1 MIKVKK
7 PLISIIMN
15 CHNGEEYLEEAINS
29 VFEQTYEKWEII
41 PCINGV
47 GKWELSYE
55 GECTHETFDTKF
67 EAEKSIHE
75 YVINEFEEQA
85 Q

>member
-1 MIKVKK
+1 MED
-7 PLISIIMN
+7 LIN
-15 CHNGEEYLEEAINS
+15 EEIRERI
-29 VFEQTYEKWEII
+29 YEKWEII

-55 GECTHETFDTKF
+55 GECPHETFDTKF

>member
-1 MIKVKK
+1 MED
-7 PLISIIMN
+7 LIN
-15 CHNGEEYLEEAINS
+15 EEIRERI
-29 VFEQTYEKWEII
+29 YEKWEII

-75 YVINEFEEQA
+75 YVINEFEEKA
-85 Q
+85 QWLHQHGNT

>member
-1 MIKVKK
+1 MNKEVAQYINGLLAERERLMED
-7 PLISIIMN
+7 LIN
-15 CHNGEEYLEEAINS
+15 EEIRERI
-29 VFEQTYEKWEII
+29 YEKWEII
-41 PCINGV
+41 PCINAV
-47 GKWELSYE
+47 GKWEFSYE
-55 GECTHETFDTKF
+55 GECPHETFDTKF

>member
-1 MIKVKK
+1 MED
-7 PLISIIMN
+7 LIN
-15 CHNGEEYLEEAINS
+15 EEIRERI
-29 VFEQTYEKWEII
+29 YEKWEII

-75 YVINEFEEQA
+75 YVINEFYGRDQQRNSSHAETDQHTKS
-85 Q
+85 